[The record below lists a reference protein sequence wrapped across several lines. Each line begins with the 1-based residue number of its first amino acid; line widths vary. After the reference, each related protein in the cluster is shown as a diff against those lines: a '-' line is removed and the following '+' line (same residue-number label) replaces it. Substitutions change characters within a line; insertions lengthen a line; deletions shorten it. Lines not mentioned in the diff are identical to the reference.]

1 MDKTPFY
8 AESGG
13 QVADKGVLETEG
25 GVAEVLDVKKGP
37 KGTIL
42 HKAKVIKGEIAVDNN
57 IFAKVNKNLRLATM
71 KNHTA
76 THLLHSSLR
85 RILGEHATQSG
96 SLVEPERLRFDFA
109 HFEPLSEEQIVEI
122 EKMVNDIIQQAIPVE
137 KIQTDLDSAIKM
149 GATAL
154 FDEKYSNIVR
164 VIKIGDFSMELC
176 GGTHVDNTGQIGMF
190 KIISESSVAAGV
202 RRIEAITGNKVYEF
216 MLNNQKVLKD
226 IRNKLKA
233 NSDSEIVAKINQLEE
248 RITALEKELEKH
260 KLLLVDNELS
270 LLYNEGLQIGEF
282 RLIINKKETHDTDYI
297 RLLTDRVREKDS
309 KAIVLNL
316 IKQDKKAIV
325 LMACSKEAV
334 KKGIDCGKTVKDVC
348 EVLGGKGGGRPD
360 FAQGGGNKIE
370 NLDLAAQRA
379 IELIKSSIEGGS

>member
-1 MDKTPFY
+1 M
-8 AESGG
+8 
-13 QVADKGVLETEG
+13 
-25 GVAEVLDVKKGP
+25 
-37 KGTIL
+37 
-42 HKAKVIKGEIAVDNN
+42 
-57 IFAKVNKNLRLATM
+57 
-71 KNHTA
+71 
-76 THLLHSSLR
+76 
-85 RILGEHATQSG
+85 
-96 SLVEPERLRFDFA
+96 
-109 HFEPLSEEQIVEI
+109 SEEQIVEI

-248 RITALEKELEKH
+248 RITALEK
-260 KLLLVDNELS
+260 S
-270 LLYNEGLQIGEF
+270 
-282 RLIINKKETHDTDYI
+282 
-297 RLLTDRVREKDS
+297 
-309 KAIVLNL
+309 
-316 IKQDKKAIV
+316 
-325 LMACSKEAV
+325 
-334 KKGIDCGKTVKDVC
+334 
-348 EVLGGKGGGRPD
+348 
-360 FAQGGGNKIE
+360 
-370 NLDLAAQRA
+370 
-379 IELIKSSIEGGS
+379 